1 MRQRFIAEKPS
12 RNTRRVTLQGV
23 TTSDSP
29 DAGLSQRWKRR
40 ATLLGCF
47 LHFDFSFML
56 WVLFGALGIPLSEA
70 AGLSPSQKGFVV
82 ALPILVGS
90 LLRVPIGL
98 LVDRFG
104 GKRVGVFLLGFL
116 FVPLGLAAEI
126 SPSLPSLIV
135 IGAMLGAAGASFA
148 VALPLASRWFPP
160 ERQGLAMGVAAA
172 GNSGTVVTNLVAP
185 RLAVAIGLG
194 ATFGVA
200 MLALVVVLVAFA
212 ILAHE
217 PPRGALRSARPGLPS
232 LREPDLRWMCLF
244 YAITFGGYVGLA
256 SFLPLYLR
264 DGYGVTPVHA
274 GYVTAGLAFL
284 GSCARPIGGLVS
296 DRLGGGRVLAF
307 LLIPI
312 AVCYGLEAEQ
322 PELRVMIGVLGV
334 SMICLG
340 LGNGAVFQM
349 VPQRFQ
355 RDIGAVTGVI
365 GAIGGVGGFLLPTL
379 LGSVRQYAG
388 SFGFGFATLAVVAA
402 AGATCLRLLLAEGGR
417 WRVRGPIPGELASP
431 IAQTELQP

>member
-1 MRQRFIAEKPS
+1 M
-12 RNTRRVTLQGV
+12 
-23 TTSDSP
+23 TSSP
-29 DAGLSQRWKRR
+29 PDVGLSERWKART
-40 ATLLGCF
+40 TLLACF

-56 WVLFGALGIPLSEA
+56 WVLFGALGISLSEA
-70 AGLSPSQKGFVV
+70 AGLSPSQKGLVV
-82 ALPILVGS
+82 ALPILIGS

-104 GKRVGVFLLGFL
+104 GKRIGLFLLGFL
-116 FVPLGLAAEI
+116 FIPLGLAAEI
-126 SPSLPSLIV
+126 SPSLPSLLV

-148 VALPLASRWFPP
+148 VALPLASQWFPP

-200 MLALVVVLVAFA
+200 MLALVAVVVAFA
-212 ILAHE
+212 ALAHD
-217 PPRGALRSARPGLPS
+217 PPRKPLPSARPALPS
-232 LREPDLRWMCLF
+232 LADPNLRWMCLF

-256 SFLPLYLR
+256 SFLPLFLR

-274 GYVTAGLAFL
+274 GYLTAGLAFL
-284 GSCARPIGGLVS
+284 GSCARPIGGIIS
-296 DRLGGGRVLAF
+296 DRLGGSRVLAF

-312 AVCYGLEAEQ
+312 AVAYALEARQ
-322 PELRVMIGVLGV
+322 PELTVMVGTLGV

-349 VPQRFQ
+349 VPQRFR

-379 LGSVRQYAG
+379 LGGVRQYTGA
-388 SFGFGFATLAVVAA
+388 FGVGFAALAVLAA
-402 AGATCLRLLLAEGGR
+402 SAAICLRLLISERGR
-417 WRVRGPIPGELASP
+417 WGATAMAG
-431 IAQTELQP
+431 QPS